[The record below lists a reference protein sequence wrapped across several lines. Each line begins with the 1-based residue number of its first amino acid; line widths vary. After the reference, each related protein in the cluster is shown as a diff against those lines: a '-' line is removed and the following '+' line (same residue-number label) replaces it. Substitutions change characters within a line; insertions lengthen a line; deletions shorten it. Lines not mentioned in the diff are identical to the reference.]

1 MAEIEREIFI
11 IQFYSCEHS
20 QKIDLQMYV
29 LQEKTKHKKL
39 EKVPIY
45 DQKIINFSCSLAK
58 LK

>member
-11 IQFYSCEHS
+11 IHFYSCE

-58 LK
+58 L